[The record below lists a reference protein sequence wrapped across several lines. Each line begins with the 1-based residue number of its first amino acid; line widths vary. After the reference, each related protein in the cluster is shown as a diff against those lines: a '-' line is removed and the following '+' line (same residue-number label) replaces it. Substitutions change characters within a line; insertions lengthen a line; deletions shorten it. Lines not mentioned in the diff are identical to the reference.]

1 MLYSPDKQ
9 ENARKTGKHT
19 EAHCVRF

>member
-1 MLYSPDKQ
+1 MLYSPDQQ

>member
-9 ENARKTGKHT
+9 ENARITGKHT